1 MYSCVHVGVKRA
13 RPIVVILLCLT
24 LGGQGGAQSDQL
36 TCDEALAALWTPRHP
51 QLGRYEVCT
60 TSRPLQD
67 IARAGWT
74 IETPP
79 PPDAFGTAGSYDR
92 VRVARLYG
100 GRYPSVARGWIE
112 ENGRFEAVTLVSP
125 YPNRQLTALEPG
137 TLVIR
142 YFVFD

>member
-1 MYSCVHVGVKRA
+1 MYSSVRVGVKRA
-13 RPIVVILLCLT
+13 LPIVAFLVGLACE
-24 LGGQGGAQSDQL
+24 GQAGAQVDHL
-36 TCDEALAALWTPRHP
+36 ACDESLAALWTPRYP

-60 TSRPLQD
+60 TPRPLQD
-67 IARAGWT
+67 IAKADWI
-74 IETPP
+74 IETAPP
-79 PPDAFGTAGSYDR
+79 LDAFGTAGSYNR

-100 GRYPSVARGWIE
+100 GRYPSVARGWLE